1 MNTRTIEP
9 VQIWSPDGQRIANEI
24 SLDNFHDYKFDNG
37 IGYVDYTLKNTNGE
51 TYYTGTVEVP
61 ANIIQQW
68 GASDDVIWEFVST
81 TLGLILIK

>member
-9 VQIWSPDGQRIANEI
+9 IEIWSPGGQRAVNEI
-24 SLDNFHDYKFDNG
+24 SIHDFYGYKFDNG
-37 IGYVDYTLKNTNGE
+37 VGNVDYTLKNSNGE

-68 GASDDVIWEFVST
+68 GEDDSIIWDYVAD
-81 TLGLILIK
+81 TLGLTLI